1 MLGGSDIRPS
11 YPEGI
16 LSFSPGLVALATT
29 LGHQDFLYSY
39 SERVESGPTR
49 IHSATM
55 PQSLAKVLIH
65 GVFSTKGRQPFLSDA
80 QLREEMHCMLGG
92 ILGKLGC
99 QPVVVGGVEDHV
111 HLLFALSRTIG
122 IAEVI
127 KELKRQSSL
136 WIKDRDAGMAEFAWQ
151 SGYGAFSIG
160 FSQTPTVREYI
171 LGQDEHHR
179 KISFQ
184 DEYRSLLRR
193 YEIEFDERYV
203 WD

>member
-1 MLGGSDIRPS
+1 
-11 YPEGI
+11 
-16 LSFSPGLVALATT
+16 
-29 LGHQDFLYSY
+29 
-39 SERVESGPTR
+39 
-49 IHSATM
+49 M
-55 PQSLAKVLIH
+55 PQSLAKVLVH
-65 GVFSTKGRQPFLSDA
+65 GVFSTKDRQPYLTDP
-80 QLREEMHCMLGG
+80 QLREEMHCLLGG

-111 HLLFALSRTIG
+111 HLLFAISRTIE
-122 IAEVI
+122 IAEAV

-136 WIKDRDAGMAEFAWQ
+136 WIKDRDVGMAEFAWQ

-160 FSQTPTVREYI
+160 FSQIPTVREYI
-171 LGQDEHHR
+171 LGQEEHHR
-179 KISFQ
+179 KSSFQ

>member
-1 MLGGSDIRPS
+1 
-11 YPEGI
+11 
-16 LSFSPGLVALATT
+16 
-29 LGHQDFLYSY
+29 
-39 SERVESGPTR
+39 
-49 IHSATM
+49 M

-65 GVFSTKGRQPFLSDA
+65 GVFSTKGREPYLCDP
-80 QLREEMHCMLGG
+80 QLREEIHAMLGG

-99 QPVVVGGVEDHV
+99 QPIVAGGVEDHV
-111 HLLFALSRTIG
+111 HLLFALSRTIE
-122 IAEVI
+122 IAEAI

-136 WIKDRDAGMAEFAWQ
+136 WIKDRDPGTTEFAWQ

-160 FSQTPTVREYI
+160 FSQIPTVREYI
-171 LGQDEHHR
+171 LGQEQYHR

-203 WD
+203 WDLLQLFQGCACNRTRNPG